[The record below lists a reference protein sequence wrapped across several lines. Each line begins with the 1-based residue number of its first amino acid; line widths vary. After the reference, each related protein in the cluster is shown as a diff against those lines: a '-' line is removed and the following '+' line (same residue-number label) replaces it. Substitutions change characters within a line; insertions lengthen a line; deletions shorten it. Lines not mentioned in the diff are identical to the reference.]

1 MLGDERADLRS
12 RLGAFAGVDLWD
24 YHFCR
29 RDGAG
34 GIHGRTSL
42 RQLFHGP
49 SGGSLGTLFVSGSNA
64 ETDLNRRFTAQENA
78 RLALDQL
85 RHDVHNS
92 CAATVTTGAS
102 TQSVA
107 LTVPGAAPSFTCTA
121 SYTWCTIG
129 SGSRYKLYRK
139 AGSSC
144 DATGR
149 LEADYLTSYN
159 LFTAV
164 AASGSSLTKLSI
176 DFPVDVNPGSS
187 PNKYE
192 LTDSIGIRNSGRT

>member
-1 MLGDERADLRS
+1 MYDLVSTRS
-12 RLGAFAGVDLWD
+12 SPPAP
-24 YHFCR
+24 
-29 RDGAG
+29 
-34 GIHGRTSL
+34 SL
-42 RQLFHGP
+42 RRRVRTLLRNERGI
-49 SGGSLGTLFVSGSNA
+49 SLVELLTSMAILMIVVGSLGTLFVSGSNA

-129 SGSRYKLYRK
+129 SGSRYKLYCK
-139 AGSSC
+139 AASSC